1 MNKGKKINKHINA
14 EAELMR
20 ILGEEI
26 NKSIIKGIEEEVY
39 KEKLRTIKNRFD
51 QKENNDNNL

>member
-1 MNKGKKINKHINA
+1 MNQGKKINKHINA

-20 ILGEEI
+20 ILCEEI

-51 QKENNDNNL
+51 QNENNDNNL